1 MPGDHFMSFVFD
13 DKLIIFID
21 KFCLNFHNFKCI
33 CFASL
38 KKNSK
43 HSLKSFNF
51 QARVYDLFDN
61 PLNIF
66 SFAHLTDTTGEGVHL
81 ITVLPHSYP
90 NLCVYVQVLD

>member
-21 KFCLNFHNFKCI
+21 KFCLNFTTLSVFVW
-33 CFASL
+33 L
-38 KKNSK
+38 PKKNSK

-51 QARVYDLFDN
+51 QAPVYDLFDN

-81 ITVLPHSYP
+81 ITVLSHSY
-90 NLCVYVQVLD
+90 LIYASMYKC